1 MSIHDLKFLQ
11 EKVNK
16 LKEDGVYRVL
26 PVLNGKNS
34 STIVLDGKEM
44 VNLSANNYLGLA
56 NDPDLKKRAQAAI
69 EKYGVGAGAVRTIIG
84 NMDLHE
90 ELEKKLAIFKKSP
103 RAFIFQSGYDCNIGT
118 IKQLQK
124 KAI

>member
-56 NDPDLKKRAQAAI
+56 NDPESSRS
-69 EKYGVGAGAVRTIIG
+69 Y
-84 NMDLHE
+84 
-90 ELEKKLAIFKKSP
+90 
-103 RAFIFQSGYDCNIGT
+103 
-118 IKQLQK
+118 
-124 KAI
+124 

>member
-56 NDPDLKKRAQAAI
+56 NDPDLKK
-69 EKYGVGAGAVRTIIG
+69 KS
-84 NMDLHE
+84 L
-90 ELEKKLAIFKKSP
+90 KLLK
-103 RAFIFQSGYDCNIGT
+103 NT
-118 IKQLQK
+118 V
-124 KAI
+124 

>member
-56 NDPDLKKRAQAAI
+56 NDPDLKKRAQEAI
-69 EKYGVGAGAVRTIIG
+69 SKLGVNLTGQEQINEMAV
-84 NMDLHE
+84 
-90 ELEKKLAIFKKSP
+90 A
-103 RAFIFQSGYDCNIGT
+103 Y
-118 IKQLQK
+118 KQNTV
-124 KAI
+124 

>member
-16 LKEDGVYRVL
+16 LKEDGVYRTL

-34 STIVLDGKEM
+34 STIILDGKEM
-44 VNLSANNYLGLA
+44 VNLYANNYLGLA
-56 NDPDLKKRAQAAI
+56 NNPVLKKKAQEAI

-90 ELEKKLAIFKKSP
+90 DLEKKLATFKKSK
-103 RAFIFQSGYDCNIGT
+103 RAFIF
-118 IKQLQK
+118 K
-124 KAI
+124 

>member
-16 LKEDGVYRVL
+16 LKEDGVYRKL

-56 NDPDLKKRAQAAI
+56 NNPVLKKKAQEAI
-69 EKYGVGAGAVRTIIG
+69 EKYGVGAGSVRTIIG

-90 ELEKKLAIFKKSP
+90 ELEK
-103 RAFIFQSGYDCNIGT
+103 
-118 IKQLQK
+118 
-124 KAI
+124 

>member
-56 NDPDLKKRAQAAI
+56 NDPDLIRCRSRCCKNYYR
-69 EKYGVGAGAVRTIIG
+69 KYGFTRRIGKEIG
-84 NMDLHE
+84 NFQ
-90 ELEKKLAIFKKSP
+90 KISKSIYIP
-103 RAFIFQSGYDCNIGT
+103 IR
-118 IKQLQK
+118 L
-124 KAI
+124 

>member
-56 NDPDLKKRAQAAI
+56 NDPDLKK
-69 EKYGVGAGAVRTIIG
+69 
-84 NMDLHE
+84 
-90 ELEKKLAIFKKSP
+90 ELKKLLK
-103 RAFIFQSGYDCNIGT
+103 NT
-118 IKQLQK
+118 V
-124 KAI
+124 

>member
-44 VNLSANNYLGLA
+44 VNLSA
-56 NDPDLKKRAQAAI
+56 
-69 EKYGVGAGAVRTIIG
+69 TI
-84 NMDLHE
+84 
-90 ELEKKLAIFKKSP
+90 
-103 RAFIFQSGYDCNIGT
+103 
-118 IKQLQK
+118 
-124 KAI
+124 